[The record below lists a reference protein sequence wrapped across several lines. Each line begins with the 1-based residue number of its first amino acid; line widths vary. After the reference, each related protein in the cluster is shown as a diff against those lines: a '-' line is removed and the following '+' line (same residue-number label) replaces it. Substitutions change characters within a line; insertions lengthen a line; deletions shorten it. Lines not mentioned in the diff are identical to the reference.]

1 MFLCFILNASS
12 ILEDKKSVVSAVCL
26 ISHLHYTW
34 VCLSIQGTNSLRKKN
49 KCGPLK
55 YMEFHLFARLKN
67 VMFYDMALKHTGRT
81 NPKPVK
87 SETSENM
94 SKVRQFEHSTQC
106 WNCFY
111 EEGSHLFQRIPRI
124 SDWDLAV
131 SCSQPKILRGLGWAM
146 STRTEHIANSGF

>member
-1 MFLCFILNASS
+1 MFYFKCIKYTGRQKISCVSCMSYITSTLYLSTFKHSR
-12 ILEDKKSVVSAVCL
+12 DKFFA
-26 ISHLHYTW
+26 
-34 VCLSIQGTNSLRKKN
+34 KKN

-81 NPKPVK
+81 DPRPVK

-94 SKVRQFEHSTQC
+94 SKVRQFEHSIRC

-124 SDWDLAV
+124 SDWDLVV
-131 SCSQPKILRGLGWAM
+131 SCSQPKILRRGLGWAM
-146 STRTEHIANSGF
+146 PTRTEHITNSGL